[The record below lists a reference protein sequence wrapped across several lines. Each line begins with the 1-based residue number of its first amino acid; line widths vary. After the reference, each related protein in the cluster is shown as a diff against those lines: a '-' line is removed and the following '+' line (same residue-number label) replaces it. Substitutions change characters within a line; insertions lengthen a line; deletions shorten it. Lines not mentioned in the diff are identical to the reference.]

1 MSDSFSFTPIPYQQ
15 LSSEALQGVIESYI
29 NREGTDYGL
38 EEFSF
43 AEKYEQVLRQIH
55 SGEAVIVFD
64 HDTQSVGIMHK
75 DQLS

>member
-1 MSDSFSFTPIPYQQ
+1 MSQNLAFTPIPYGQ
-15 LSSEALQGVIESYI
+15 LSEEALQGVIESFI
-29 NREGTDYGL
+29 NREGTDYGH

-43 AEKYEQVLRQIH
+43 TQKYQQVMGQIQ